1 MIADGRP
8 CDLYSRR
15 DQAGI
20 AVGESVLDMPPPR
33 MSRRTHAYANPAIR
47 AVRAPIG
54 RKARERAAQQ
64 DAMDAPFAQM
74 AREKFFEGCEGGE
87 GHDGRGARVA
97 RDAQGADC
105 STELDPYK
113 TKGARPRE
121 VLEIDVYSSR
131 VRKLQKAVRN
141 SAHIL
146 DAAAHVDE
154 QHVRWR
160 RLFVTLTYAEDGQW
174 QPGHVGDFRRGV
186 RDWFKRECQGTRM
199 RMVWVMELT
208 KRGRPHYHCMIWVRA
223 RDYFPNPHKAGWWP
237 HGFAHVLS
245 SKVHINRPVAYMA
258 KYASK
263 FTAEQAKHVP
273 KGARL
278 YGVNGATQ
286 EGKRVIR
293 WWRAPIFARDHFGGA
308 ADIRKVAGGYLNRAT
323 GEFLASE
330 WKVTITPSGRVFAW
344 RYIPPLITE
353 TVQ

>member
-1 MIADGRP
+1 MIADGATP
-8 CDLYSRR
+8 CLYALRDAQGNPTDTNSLDL
-15 DQAGI
+15 
-20 AVGESVLDMPPPR
+20 PPPR
-33 MSRRTHAYANPAIR
+33 MSRRTRAYANESLR
-47 AVRAPIG
+47 AVRAPTA
-54 RKARERAAQQ
+54 RKYRERAAQQ
-64 DAMDAPFAQM
+64 DAMDAPFAEM
-74 AREKFFEGCEGGE
+74 ARERFFGPEGFVSGAVHAASAASGG
-87 GHDGRGARVA
+87 
-97 RDAQGADC
+97 QGEANA
-105 STELDPYK
+105 ELDPYK
-113 TKGARPRE
+113 TKGAKLRE

-146 DAAAHVDE
+146 DSAAHVDE
-154 QHVRWR
+154 QGVRWR
-160 RLFVTLTYAEDGQW
+160 RLFVTLTYAEDGAW
-174 QPGHVGDFRRGV
+174 KPGHVGDFRRGV
-186 RDWFKRECQGTRM
+186 RDWFKRSCQGTRM

-278 YGVNGATQ
+278 YGVCGATE

-293 WWRAPIFARDHFGGA
+293 WWRAPIFTRDHFGGA
-308 ADIRKVAGGYLNRAT
+308 ADIRKVAGGYLNRVT
-323 GEFLASE
+323 GEFLVSE
-330 WKVTITPSGRVFAW
+330 WKVTITPAGRVFAW
-344 RYIPPLITE
+344 RDIPPITE
-353 TVQ
+353 TIQ